1 MMKAIIFS
9 FLIGVTI
16 TIKSVK
22 PENLYSL
29 TVTVN
34 NLRNSDGTMIFAL
47 YNENGSIPDQKFK
60 KYYRKETVRI
70 VGKKSEITFNNLPQG
85 LYAVTILHDENN
97 NEKIDTKFMLPLP
110 KEGVGFSNYEDFG
123 LSNKPNFSKAS
134 FQLIKNTTIA
144 INVIYK

>member
-85 LYAVTILHDENN
+85 LGTGQLYTNNLDSPLHVNGGLL
-97 NEKIDTKFMLPLP
+97 K
-110 KEGVGFSNYEDFG
+110 YESGGEWD
-123 LSNKPNFSKAS
+123 LS
-134 FQLIKNTTIA
+134 LLGI
-144 INVIYK
+144 